1 MNNTLRMTVSD
12 SFQALGD
19 NVFDRLLSNNS
30 FLFDSSDFLIF
41 SYKIKKSS
49 FDVLKY
55 QIKFTCNSDYFFKF
69 YNVWVHKFAKMFNFS
84 KRHTFIPGAEFL
96 FHFFYGYDFAS
107 LFVQCLNYSAVGS
120 ITNIFYNLKFIHN

>member
-55 QIKFTCNSDYFFKF
+55 QIEFTCNSDYFFKF
-69 YNVWVHKFAKMFNFS
+69 YKNFFT
-84 KRHTFIPGAEFL
+84 RLIDIWA
-96 FHFFYGYDFAS
+96 
-107 LFVQCLNYSAVGS
+107 
-120 ITNIFYNLKFIHN
+120 